1 MLKNINSFYPECLD
15 SVNRLEKIIFFV
27 NKISVLET
35 ELKLK
40 IKHIKSQAAK
50 IIYFL

>member
-1 MLKNINSFYPECLD
+1 M
-15 SVNRLEKIIFFV
+15 
-27 NKISVLET
+27 NKIGVFQT